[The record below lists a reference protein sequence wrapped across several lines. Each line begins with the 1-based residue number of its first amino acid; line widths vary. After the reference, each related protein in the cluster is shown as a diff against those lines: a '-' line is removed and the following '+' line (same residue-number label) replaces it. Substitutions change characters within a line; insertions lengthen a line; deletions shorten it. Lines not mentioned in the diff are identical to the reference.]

1 MKNEIAINGTTF
13 TAITYRMDGEDMEG
27 LLIHD
32 ESDTYHDGDM
42 IVGNG
47 CEMPE
52 SAEDA
57 EIILTTETGLTAFH
71 FEDGKYIID

>member
-1 MKNEIAINGTTF
+1 MKNEITINGTTF
-13 TAITYRMDGEDMEG
+13 TAITYRMEGENLEG

-32 ESDTYHDGDM
+32 ESDINRDGDM
-42 IVGNG
+42 IIGNG

-57 EIILTTETGLTAFH
+57 EIILANETGLTEFH
-71 FEDGKYIID
+71 FDDGLYIID